1 MAPEFR
7 DQDLSDAVFRDVD
20 LSRAT
25 FREGVLSGARMIGVV
40 AVGMEIDGLVQD
52 LVVNEVEVTAYVEA
66 ELDRRHPERLLM
78 RSEEPAG
85 LREAWSW
92 LSRHWDE
99 TAARVAA
106 LPEADQHR
114 GVDDEWS
121 ALETM
126 RHLVFVTDAWFTRAV
141 LGRAGAFH
149 AIGLP
154 SGFVPHQPEMGID
167 PTASP
172 SLDEVL
178 EVRLRQ
184 RTEVGDFLATVTP
197 DDFAQRGWDATE
209 RGWPLDPTRRTI
221 LECLHTL
228 LDEEWAHRRFCERDL
243 DRLAAEG

>member
-1 MAPEFR
+1 MAQQFR
-7 DQDLSDAVFRDVD
+7 DQDLTEALFHDVD

-25 FREGVLSGARMIGVV
+25 FREGDLSGARMLGVV
-40 AVGMEIDGLVQD
+40 AIGLEIDGLVKD
-52 LVVNEVEVTAYVEA
+52 LVVNGVEVTGYVEA
-66 ELDRRHPERLLM
+66 ELDRRHPERLLL
-78 RSEEPAG
+78 RSDEPAL

-121 ALETM
+121 AVETM
-126 RHLVFVTDAWFTRAV
+126 RHLVFVTDSWFTRAV

-149 AIGLP
+149 ATGLA
-154 SGFVPHQPEMGID
+154 SGFVPHQPEMGLD

-184 RTEVGDFLATVTP
+184 RTEVSDFLATVTR
-197 DDFAQRGWDATE
+197 DDLAQRGWNATE
-209 RGWPLDPTRRTI
+209 PGWPLDPTERTI

-228 LDEEWAHRRFCERDL
+228 LNEEWAHRCFCERDL
-243 DRLAAEG
+243 DRLAAAG